1 MPNPSKAWIVGTDAV
16 LSWFDINAKSP
27 YYSVCD
33 NKGNILFQYT
43 GTDIDEARELLE
55 NNLRVAE
62 NNEANDICM
71 IKIHQ
76 KVAKGGSVDNKT
88 PHIASI
94 HFRPAHLKAYST
106 QPYQP
111 SYDSSSRL
119 MEEIH
124 SLKSQLNAMQ
134 MKMSEEE
141 DEDDE
146 DDEPEEN
153 NFLSGIMNNPQIQT
167 MILSALSGIMKPK
180 ANVSAVAGVE
190 DVSEDEKIFEAI
202 QILKKHSPTIGDD
215 LLLLCQI
222 AENNPA
228 QFNMLLSMLRK

>member
-27 YYSVCD
+27 YYSVSD

-43 GTDIDEARELLE
+43 GTDIDEGRELLE
-55 NNLRVAE
+55 QNLRVAE
-62 NNEANDICM
+62 SNEANDICM

-76 KVAKGGSVDNKT
+76 KVAKGGNIDNKT

-94 HFRPAHLKAYST
+94 HFRPAQLRMHST
-106 QPYQP
+106 QPYQ
-111 SYDSSSRL
+111 SYDYGGNSKM
-119 MEEIH
+119 MEEII

-134 MKMSEEE
+134 MKMEVDE
-141 DEDDE
+141 DEDEDE
-146 DDEPEEN
+146 DEPEQDN
-153 NFLSGIMNNPQIQT
+153 LLSGIMNNPQIQS
-167 MILSALSGIMKPK
+167 MLLSAISGLMSPNK
-180 ANVSAVAGVE
+180 AKVAGID
-190 DVSEDEKIFEAI
+190 DVGEDEKIFEAI